1 MITLGEGFNSKLSI
15 LASLFAVV
23 FHTFVLYLF
32 LIFTLTFIGR
42 RQISELSI
50 IELVIVM
57 SLGSSVETAMVA
69 GDTSLPA
76 GLVSATTLL
85 LCNKGL
91 ATLLAR
97 SDRLRKIVIGRPII
111 LVYKGRLLD
120 SHMRAAGLTED
131 DVLEG
136 IRERGYGRL
145 DRVYLAVFELDGTIS
160 VVPNK

>member
-1 MITLGEGFNSKLSI
+1 LSFLSGLLAVALHTL
-15 LASLFAVV
+15 
-23 FHTFVLYLF
+23 VLYLF

-69 GDTSLPA
+69 GNTSLPA

-91 ATLLAR
+91 AILLAR
-97 SDRLRKIVIGRPII
+97 SGRLRKFVIGRPII
-111 LVYKGRLLD
+111 LVYKGRLLEA
-120 SHMRAAGLTED
+120 HMRAAGLTSD

-136 IRERGYGRL
+136 IRERGYERL
-145 DRVYLAVFELDGTIS
+145 DQIRLAVFELNGTIS
-160 VVPNK
+160 VVPNQ